1 MPERPRGPRRSLGSR
16 IRRIFSTAEELEAE
30 DQQERARES
39 GAQQIS
45 EAVPRSMVKLR
56 GTISSMTTQPE
67 SGWLEAELSDGSG
80 TVRLVWMGHRRLDC
94 ITPGTEMVVAGRLA
108 READGNVVY
117 NPDFE
122 VLL

>member
-1 MPERPRGPRRSLGSR
+1 MPERPRGPRRSIGSR

-45 EAVPRSMVKLR
+45 ESAPRSVVKFR
-56 GTISSMTTQPE
+56 GTISALTTQPE
-67 SGWLEAELSDGSG
+67 SGWLEAELNDGSG

-94 ITPGTEMVVAGRLA
+94 VLPGTEMLVSGRLA
-108 READGNVVY
+108 QDESGNVIY

-122 VLL
+122 VVL

>member
-1 MPERPRGPRRSLGSR
+1 MPDRPGSPRRSLGAR
-16 IRRIFSTAEELEAE
+16 IRRLFATAEELEAA

-45 EAVPRSMVKLR
+45 EASPRSVVRLR
-56 GTISSMTTQPE
+56 GTVSSMTTQPD

-80 TVRLVWMGHRRLDC
+80 SVKLVWMGHRRLEC
-94 ITPGTEMVVAGRLA
+94 VLPGTELLVAGRLA
-108 READGNVVY
+108 RDEDGNVIY

>member
-1 MPERPRGPRRSLGSR
+1 MAERARGTRRSLGSR

-45 EAVPRSMVKLR
+45 EAVPRSVVRLR
-56 GTISSMTTQPE
+56 GTISAMTAQPD

-80 TVRLVWMGHRRLDC
+80 SVKLVWMGHRRLDC
-94 ITPGTEMVVAGRLA
+94 VLPGTEMLVTGRLA
-108 READGNVVY
+108 RDQSGNVIY